1 MSQKVFCFQEQL
13 ACVWNTA
20 PGKHIPRNSL
30 SPLCQSSYMKQIFR
44 QPWAEFNWMKWSFPM
59 LSLPLTWKKQTLEP
73 PTQEM
78 ATRGQGAC
86 SMPDVALLFSSCPN
100 SEKIIMGKGKG
111 PSLMEE
117 AGGIIW
123 HGAAL
128 PSQWMPAT
136 ESGASW
142 LGTELKGYVVLWSF
156 PYPP

>member
-1 MSQKVFCFQEQL
+1 
-13 ACVWNTA
+13 
-20 PGKHIPRNSL
+20 
-30 SPLCQSSYMKQIFR
+30 
-44 QPWAEFNWMKWSFPM
+44 M

-78 ATRGQGAC
+78 ATRAQGAC

-111 PSLMEE
+111 PPVMED

-128 PSQWMPAT
+128 SSQWMPVT
-136 ESGASW
+136 ETGASW
-142 LGTELKGYVVLWSF
+142 LGTELKGYVVLRSF